1 MNKNINMILKFLK
14 YIGILLL
21 IGFVYLVISFYNNP
35 IDPTKKNSPFI
46 DRVKEAIAS
55 ALFVGIATVI
65 MVPYELSGNTVG
77 NTNRS

>member
-14 YIGILLL
+14 YIGILIL
-21 IGFVYLVISFYNNP
+21 IGFVYLFISFYNDP
-35 IDPTKKNSPFI
+35 IDPTKKGDPFI
-46 DRVKEAIAS
+46 DRIEEAFAS
-55 ALFVGIATVI
+55 ALFVGIATLI